1 MTESPS
7 VSTPTASHAAYAGG
21 VPALFAVTGWVL
33 CLIGGYSFPE
43 ALDLVARRSYQP
55 HHNFMTYI
63 FISGLSLTCYLF
75 LMIAVTVMT
84 MRFAARTFE
93 GILKPFADWSWAAHA
108 RRVTVIAVI
117 GMFAMQLISLHGY
130 WGNARQIFG
139 GKAGYAKTN
148 IQQTKMIAEALGKA
162 AGHRPYKAALVTDLD
177 TRDGKGLL
185 ERHILAYF
193 LWPVDISGIYQKED
207 DAWIAF
213 HKKDAARHVPA
224 GYTVLYQID
233 DENLIAVVAQK

>member
-1 MTESPS
+1 MKYSPS
-7 VSTPTASHAAYAGG
+7 ESTPNAADAAYAGG
-21 VPALFAVTGWVL
+21 VMALFVLTGWIL
-33 CLIGGYSFPE
+33 CLIGGYSFFE

-63 FISGLSLTCYLF
+63 FISGMSLTCYLF

-93 GILKPFADWSWAAHA
+93 GVLQPFAQWSWTAHA

-117 GMFAMQLISLHGY
+117 AMFAMQLISLNGY
-130 WGNARQIFG
+130 WGNARTIFD
-139 GKAGYAKTN
+139 GKAGYGRTN
-148 IQQTKMIAEALGKA
+148 IQKTKVIAEALREA
-162 AGHRPYKAALVTDLD
+162 ARAHPYKAALATDLD

-193 LWPVDISGIYQKED
+193 LWPVDISGIYQKDE

-213 HKKDAARHVPA
+213 HKKDAARHLPA
-224 GYTVLYQID
+224 GYTVLHQID
-233 DENLIAVVAQK
+233 DENLIAVRRP